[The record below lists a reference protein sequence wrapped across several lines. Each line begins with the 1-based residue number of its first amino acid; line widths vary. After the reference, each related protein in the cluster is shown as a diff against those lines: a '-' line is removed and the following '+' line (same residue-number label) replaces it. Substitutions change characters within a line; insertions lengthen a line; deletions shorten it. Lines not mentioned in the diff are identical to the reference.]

1 MTLAEKVYDLMR
13 RDIVSGALP
22 AGQPLRL
29 EALRQRYGAGFSPL
43 REALNRLQAERLVV
57 QAPLRGFS
65 VAPISRAEMWD
76 AIETR
81 ITIEVEALRR
91 AIAHGDDGWE
101 GRIVG
106 AFHALSR
113 QVARMGPRD
122 RPGGEMHQALEDRH
136 RAFHRALIDACGS
149 PRLLDYAERLHAE
162 TERYRLPGLGG
173 AGGGARDVPGEHRAL
188 MEAALARRG
197 DEAARLLAAHYR
209 RTGAALEGQFAG
221 DTAAAPAQGAAPAR
235 PRPETA

>member
-1 MTLAEKVYDLMR
+1 MTLAEKVYVLLR

-22 AGQPLRL
+22 GGQPLRL
-29 EALRQRYGAGFSPL
+29 EPLRQRYGAGFSPL

-91 AIAHGDDGWE
+91 AIARGDDGWE
-101 GRIVG
+101 ARIVG

-113 QVARMGPRD
+113 QSARMGPRD
-122 RPGGEMHQALEDRH
+122 QPGGEIHQALEARH

-162 TERYRLPGLGG
+162 TERYRLPVLAGDG
-173 AGGGARDVPGEHRAL
+173 AGAARDVPGEHRAL
-188 MEAALARRG
+188 MEAALARG
-197 DEAARLLAAHYR
+197 ANQAAALLAAHYR
-209 RTGAALEGQFAG
+209 RTGAALEAQFA
-221 DTAAAPAQGAAPAR
+221 DSPAPAK
-235 PRPETA
+235 PETA